1 MRRRDLFKATAG
13 LAALG
18 VAGCGSS
25 NNSPGASSSGGGAS
39 PGSVTA
45 GTIKVAYQKFGNFTQ
60 MDTMFTNVKTD
71 FEAKFAGSTLEL
83 IPIQAAENDYY
94 TKLALMN
101 RSAST
106 APDLMYEDTFMV
118 RSDVAAGYLA
128 PLDSYLN
135 GWSDWSQFVPAA
147 KDAGKADDGK
157 IYGVSL
163 GTDTR
168 GLWYNKDLLANVGI
182 TGDWQPKDW
191 NELLSVAKDVKAK
204 LPGVIPLNIYS
215 GKPNGEA
222 SVMQGFEMLLYGCP
236 NGTLYNT
243 DQAKWVVGSQHFK
256 DSLDFIRTVYTQG
269 LGPTPQQAL
278 DSNWGNVLASQYWP
292 KNKIAMAIDGSWMPG
307 NWLPKGTTPW
317 AEWDKVMGWTGMPTQ
332 QGQAPGRNA
341 MSGGW
346 TLATGANCKNPDLA
360 FQVMSIALSK
370 KYALWNYINNSQIAV
385 RTDCESDPSYLQS
398 NASVKFFTDLV
409 ADTHFR
415 PATADYPNISN
426 AIQVAMEAV
435 MTGQQNVDTAA
446 AAYDKAVVQQ
456 VGQQKTMQG

>member
-1 MRRRDLFKATAG
+1 M
-13 LAALG
+13 
-18 VAGCGSS
+18 
-25 NNSPGASSSGGGAS
+25 
-39 PGSVTA
+39 
-45 GTIKVAYQKFGNFTQ
+45 AYQKFGNFTQ

-168 GLWYNKDLLANVGI
+168 GLWYNKDLLAQVGI
-182 TGDWQPKDW
+182 TGDWKPKDW
-191 NELLSVAKDVKAK
+191 NELLSVAKNVKAK

-215 GKPNGEA
+215 GKPTGEA
-222 SVMQGFEMLLYGCP
+222 STMQGFEMLLYGCP

-243 DQAKWVVGSQHFK
+243 DQGKWVVGSKPFK
-256 DSLDFIRTVYTQG
+256 DSLDFVRTVYTQG

-278 DSNWGNVLASQYWP
+278 DGNWGSVLAGQFWP
-292 KNKIAMAIDGSWMPG
+292 KNKIAMGIDGSWMPS
-307 NWLPKGTTPW
+307 NWLPKGGSPW
-317 AEWDKVMGWTGMPTQ
+317 TEWDKVMGWTGMPTQ
-332 QGQAPGRNA
+332 QGQAPGANS

-346 TLATGANCKNPDLA
+346 TL
-360 FQVMSIALSK
+360 
-370 KYALWNYINNSQIAV
+370 
-385 RTDCESDPSYLQS
+385 
-398 NASVKFFTDLV
+398 
-409 ADTHFR
+409 
-415 PATADYPNISN
+415 
-426 AIQVAMEAV
+426 
-435 MTGQQNVDTAA
+435 
-446 AAYDKAVVQQ
+446 
-456 VGQQKTMQG
+456 